1 MGLPLRDIV
10 AAQAVPWE
18 TLAGRTLAVDGYNAV
33 YQFLATIRQRDG
45 QLFSD
50 ADGRVTSHL
59 MGVFYRT
66 TSLLRDGVLPVWV
79 FDGRPPDRKAG
90 TIRRRIE
97 AKERA
102 EEAWQKALAAGDLET
117 ARRKAAQTSHLTKPM
132 VEELS
137 ELLAALGVPTV
148 QAPGEGE
155 AQAAAMAAGG
165 AAWATASE
173 DYDVLLFGSPRSV
186 RGLAA
191 RARGGATPEAQLIDR
206 EQLLATLGIS
216 AEELI
221 LLGVVVGT
229 DFNEGAKGYGP
240 KKALKLVQE
249 HLGFDATIARVGLD
263 AEESRAVAE
272 IFRHPNAAPV
282 DTPAFGPVNEEAVL
296 RLLVDGHGFAE
307 ARVRAAIARAR
318 QRPAAVT
325 SPQEARARQ
334 TLLDTFGGSGFP

>member
-45 QLFSD
+45 QLFTD

-66 TSLLRDGVLPVWV
+66 TSLLREGVLPIWV
-79 FDGRPPDRKAG
+79 FDGRPPERKAG

-102 EEAWQKALAAGDLET
+102 EEAWKKALAEGDLVT

-132 VEELS
+132 VEELQ
-137 ELLAALGVPTV
+137 ELLRALGVPTV

-165 AAWATASE
+165 MAWATASE
-173 DYDVLLFGSPRSV
+173 DYDVLLFGSPRLV

-191 RARGGATPEAQLIDR
+191 RARGGASAEAQLIDR
-206 EQLLATLGIS
+206 EELLRTLGIS
-216 AEELI
+216 GEELI
-221 LLGVVVGT
+221 ALGIVVGT
-229 DFNEGAKGYGP
+229 DFNEGATGFGP

-249 HLGFDATIARVGLD
+249 HLGFEATMARAGLD
-263 AEESRAVAE
+263 AGEAHAVAE
-272 IFRHPNAAPV
+272 IFRHPTEAPV
-282 DTPAFGPVNEEAVL
+282 PAPTFGPVDEQAVV
-296 RLLVDGHGFAE
+296 RILVEGHGFAE
-307 ARVRAAIARAR
+307 ARVRAAIVRAR
-318 QRPAAVT
+318 QRPAAAST
-325 SPQEARARQ
+325 PQEVHGRQ
-334 TLLDTFGGSGFP
+334 TLLETFGGPGSG

>member
-79 FDGRPPDRKAG
+79 FDGKPPERKAG

-132 VEELS
+132 VEELQQ
-137 ELLAALGVPTV
+137 LLGALGVPTV

-191 RARGGATPEAQLIDR
+191 RARGGATAEAQLIDR
-206 EQLLATLGIS
+206 DLLLAYLGIS

-229 DFNEGAKGYGP
+229 DFNEGAAGYGP

-263 AEESRAVAE
+263 AEEARAVAE
-272 IFRHPNAAPV
+272 IFRHPNATATEPP
-282 DTPAFGPVNEEAVL
+282 TFGPVNEEAVL

-307 ARVRAAIARAR
+307 PRVRAAIARAR
-318 QRPAAVT
+318 QRPAAAT
-325 SPQEARARQ
+325 SPQEARGRQ
-334 TLLDTFGGSGFP
+334 TLLETFGGTGGP